1 MRVLRGGEKR
11 NGPSA
16 PRKNSR
22 LTLGGR
28 NKMNDMTPHIVT
40 GSKGFPAE
48 PAKWSVDTGAGIG
61 AEFGFS
67 GLPAGPLGTVPP
79 SGISGA
85 GGFAALDGD
94 TGVF

>member
-1 MRVLRGGEKR
+1 
-11 NGPSA
+11 
-16 PRKNSR
+16 
-22 LTLGGR
+22 
-28 NKMNDMTPHIVT
+28 MNDTTPHIVT